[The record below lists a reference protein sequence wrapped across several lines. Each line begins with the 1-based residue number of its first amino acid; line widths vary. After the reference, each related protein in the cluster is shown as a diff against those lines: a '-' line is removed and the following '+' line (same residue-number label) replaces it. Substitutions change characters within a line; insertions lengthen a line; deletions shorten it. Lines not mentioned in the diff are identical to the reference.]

1 MKILKRVLL
10 TLGIVIG
17 LLLIVSLFLPSKYEV
32 KREGTLK
39 APSDTVFM
47 WVADLKNWKAWSPW
61 HQADPDMKITYS
73 PLTIG
78 PGSFM
83 QWTSEKQGNGKLT
96 FKSMLPPNEAMYEL
110 DMGDGMVSTGK
121 FVLIP
126 EGLNTKLVWSMNGDV
141 GMNPMFK
148 YVVLFMDKFVGPDFD
163 KGIENLQ
170 KLAGKKSSYYD
181 GSKISIGKGAAKA
194 FIKKGNVAKQHTY
207 RAEPTTDYLICTANC
222 KTNTTIN

>member
-1 MKILKRVLL
+1 
-10 TLGIVIG
+10 
-17 LLLIVSLFLPSKYEV
+17 
-32 KREGTLK
+32 
-39 APSDTVFM
+39 
-47 WVADLKNWKAWSPW
+47 
-61 HQADPDMKITYS
+61 MKITYS

-96 FKSMLPPNEAMYEL
+96 FKSMLPPDEAMYEL

-121 FVLIP
+121 FVLVP

-170 KLAGKKSSYYD
+170 KLANKKSAYN
-181 GSKISIGKGAAKA
+181 GSKISIGNGTTKT
-194 FIKKGNVAKQHTY
+194 FIKKGNNAKQFSY
-207 RAEPTTDYLICTANC
+207 QAESTTDYLICTANC
-222 KTNTTIN
+222 KTNTVIN